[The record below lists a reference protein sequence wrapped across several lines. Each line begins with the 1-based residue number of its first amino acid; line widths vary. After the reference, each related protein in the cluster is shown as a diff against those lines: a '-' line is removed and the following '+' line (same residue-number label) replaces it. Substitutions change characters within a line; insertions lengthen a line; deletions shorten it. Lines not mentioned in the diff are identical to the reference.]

1 MDIPPCNWVG
11 FNVVKR
17 IINYYLLFC
26 NEFKMKYYIEQN
38 IAAAAR
44 RVDIKDNTCYL
55 G

>member
-1 MDIPPCNWVG
+1 MRQLKDLGLIIAYELHG
-11 FNVVKR
+11 FR
-17 IINYYLLFC
+17 YYSLFC